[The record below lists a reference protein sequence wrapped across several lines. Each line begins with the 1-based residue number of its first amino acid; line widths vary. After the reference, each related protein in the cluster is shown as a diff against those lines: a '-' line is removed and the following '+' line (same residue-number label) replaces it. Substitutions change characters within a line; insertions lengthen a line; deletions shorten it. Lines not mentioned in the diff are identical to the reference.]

1 VLHRTGRPMSKLTL
15 ATNAPH
21 FLQTKYSRCVSVRS
35 RSATPDRVSDRPKP
49 LLPRTRAAASSSNHC
64 FAPLRSH
71 SSSPTHSTQRRC
83 ALRSKKHSTQLPLD
97 VPKPAA
103 LESYR
108 ISSGQTLYLCT
119 LSVLPGVDR
128 FRFAGY
134 LSSLSSSLFYSYLS
148 SLCTFAH
155 WALWTIFSHRMCA
168 CLCPLRTRATALVP
182 VVR

>member
-1 VLHRTGRPMSKLTL
+1 MLHRTGRPMSKLTL

-83 ALRSKKHSTQLPLD
+83 ALRSKKAFYTIAFRCSEARCSRVLSHLFRPNPVLVYSFCPPWCRSLSLCGLPVIVVILL
-97 VPKPAA
+97 V
-103 LESYR
+103 L
-108 ISSGQTLYLCT
+108 L
-119 LSVLPGVDR
+119 LSIIPLHIRPLGFVDNI
-128 FRFAGY
+128 
-134 LSSLSSSLFYSYLS
+134 LSSHVCVSVPSADARNRS
-148 SLCTFAH
+148 
-155 WALWTIFSHRMCA
+155 CA
-168 CLCPLRTRATALVP
+168 RG
-182 VVR
+182 